1 MPSPEFASEFVVRD
15 VYKYDTRS
23 PGRWIASHLLRHT
36 RFLVTFLIGAFSNAA
51 GAAIIPTLVGIAF
64 DEILRPQPDL
74 DTVSRVAVL
83 ALASQ
88 MLRAGLQFMRNDSAE
103 VLGQSIERD
112 SRQELYASLLGKSM
126 TFHSMQAVGDIMAR
140 ATNDVHELN
149 LMLNPGINMVI
160 GSAMFLLVPV
170 TLSPTINPQLILSP
184 ALFTIAYILAI
195 RLYMSQL
202 HPATEAVRTRFGE
215 MNAKLAEAID
225 GIETVKGASQ
235 EYSEIE
241 RFDSNA
247 TEFRNAF
254 VQQSDI
260 EARFIPLLL
269 LGIAVGIAF
278 AHALILFRAGQ
289 ITVGN
294 VVTYMGYMSLYGFP
308 VFVSLFGFSN
318 LSLGLAAASRILP
331 LILTKTDLDE
341 NRAGYHAEIKGEVKF
356 ENVTFTYPGGTP
368 ALQNVTFEVKPGQVA
383 ALVGQTG
390 VGKSTLAKL
399 INRTYDVTSG
409 RVLID
414 GIDVRDWHLES
425 LRSQISI
432 IEQDLFLFSRSF
444 TATISF
450 GVPDASQ
457 EQIEQAARDAQ
468 AHEF

>member
-1 MPSPEFASEFVVRD
+1 MASPASASEFVVSD
-15 VYKYDTRS
+15 AYPYDRRS
-23 PGRWIASHLLRHT
+23 PLRWIMSHLLLHEL
-36 RFLVTFLIGAFSNAA
+36 FVATFVLGAFCNAL
-51 GAAIIPTLVGIAF
+51 GAALITALAGIAF
-64 DEILRPQPDL
+64 NAILKPQPDL
-74 DTVSRVAVL
+74 DPVGWI
-83 ALASQ
+83 ALVVIGSQ
-88 MLRAGLQFMRNDSAE
+88 WLRAVLQFMRNGSAE
-103 VLGQSIERD
+103 TLAQRLERD
-112 SRQELYASLLGKSM
+112 TRQELYASLLGKSM
-126 TFHSMQAVGDIMAR
+126 TFHSMQAIGDIMAR

-160 GSAMFLLVPV
+160 GSAMFLLFPV
-170 TLSPTINPQLILSP
+170 ILSPTINAQLILSP
-184 ALFTIAYILAI
+184 SLFTIAYIVAI

-202 HPATEAVRTRFGE
+202 HPATQAVRTRFGE

-235 EYSEIE
+235 ECSEIE
-241 RFDSNA
+241 RFGSNA
-247 TEFRNAF
+247 SEFRTAF

-260 EARFIPLLL
+260 EALFIPLLL

-331 LILTKTDLDE
+331 LILAKTDLDE
-341 NRAGYHAEIKGEVKF
+341 NRAGYRAEIKGEVKF

-368 ALQNVTFEVKPGQVA
+368 ALQNVTFHVKPGQVA

-399 INRTYDVTSG
+399 INRIYDTTSG
-409 RVLID
+409 HVLID
-414 GIDVRDWHLES
+414 DVYVRDWHPES

-432 IEQDLFLFSRSF
+432 IQQDTFPLS
-444 TATISF
+444 
-450 GVPDASQ
+450 G
-457 EQIEQAARDAQ
+457 
-468 AHEF
+468 